1 MIAPHVSRRSLA
13 VYLAGLLALA
23 IFTVVSV
30 KVNLFVGTREYR
42 VVGTYWASG
51 DAANHHQ
58 NPYAVQP
65 LTAYFYDIDGHA
77 VPDLNLNPPLLLL
90 LFQPLAFLSP
100 TSAFF
105 IWTLVSFS
113 LFIGTS
119 AFLLWDNP
127 NMPEACIVLIMVGA
141 PVLDTLI
148 LAQLYVLLYVL
159 AAVAWWGL
167 QNKRN
172 LAAGVAIGILVAIK
186 PIFILWP
193 VFLFLTGKRKLAAV
207 SSTVALAASA
217 VPLAFYGYQVFLQW
231 LAAVRDDQHY
241 SEAFDISIPAF
252 ARRLGHGPLGDML
265 AVALLAALIGY
276 VIRTKPN
283 VLNTSGLAVSAA
295 CLCSPLAW
303 LPYTLLLFPALVAA
317 PEHRL
322 KKLLVIML
330 SVPTYFPELIASA
343 PDHRKIL
350 GQLFFFAPGWL
361 FMGLFLLKDFEVKRS
376 QETMPAPIPASSC
389 PPAFP

>member
-13 VYLAGLLALA
+13 VYLAGLFALA
-23 IFTVVSV
+23 AFAVASV
-30 KVNLFVGTREYR
+30 KVNLFAATKEYR

-58 NPYAVQP
+58 NPYAVHP

-90 LFQPLAFLSP
+90 LFQPMALLSP

-105 IWTLVSFS
+105 IWTLVSFL

-127 NMPEACIVLIMVGA
+127 NMSDACIVLMMVGA
-141 PVLDTLI
+141 PILDTLM

-159 AAVAWWGL
+159 GAVAWWGL

-193 VFLFLTGKRKLAAV
+193 VFLFLSGKRKLAAV
-207 SSTVALAASA
+207 SSTVALVASA
-217 VPLAFYGYQVFLQW
+217 VPLAFYGYQVFFQW
-231 LAAVRDDQHY
+231 LTAVRDDQHY
-241 SEAFDISIPAF
+241 SEAFDVSIPAF
-252 ARRLGHGPLGDML
+252 ARRLGHGTLGEVIAGAL
-265 AVALLAALIGY
+265 LVALIIHA
-276 VIRTKPN
+276 IRAKPN
-283 VLNTSGLAVSAA
+283 VLNASGIALSASL
-295 CLCSPLAW
+295 LCSPLAW
-303 LPYTLLLFPALVAA
+303 SQYALLLFPVLVTA

-322 KKLLVIML
+322 KKTLVIIL
-330 SVPTYFPELIASA
+330 SVPTYFPELVASA

-350 GQLFFFAPGWL
+350 GQLFFFAPWWL
-361 FMGLFLLKDFEVKRS
+361 FLGFFLLKDFELKRS
-376 QETMPAPIPASSC
+376 SEPIPARIPANTC
-389 PPAFP
+389 PTAF